1 MPVTACLLHPDTLFS
16 LPWQD
21 NELHEDLS
29 MEGMYMSDLGVGVGA
44 PPHVVPASACN
55 DSDDDS
61 DGDGGGGGKTAQEK
75 TGEQEAREDD
85 AESRACVWCA
95 RPCGQGESVCTR
107 DGEKQACGRQHG
119 RERAKEGQKRGC
131 CAR

>member
-1 MPVTACLLHPDTLFS
+1 MPVTACLLHPDPLFS

-21 NELHEDLS
+21 NELYKDLS
-29 MEGMYMSDLGVGVGA
+29 MEGIYMSDLGVGVGA
-44 PPHVVPASACN
+44 PPHVVPALAYN

-61 DGDGGGGGKTAQEK
+61 DGDGGGGGKTAQERPVSK
-75 TGEQEAREDD
+75 KRERTMQKAAPACGVRGLADRARV
-85 AESRACVWCA
+85 S
-95 RPCGQGESVCTR
+95 TR

-119 RERAKEGQKRGC
+119 RERSKEGQKRGC